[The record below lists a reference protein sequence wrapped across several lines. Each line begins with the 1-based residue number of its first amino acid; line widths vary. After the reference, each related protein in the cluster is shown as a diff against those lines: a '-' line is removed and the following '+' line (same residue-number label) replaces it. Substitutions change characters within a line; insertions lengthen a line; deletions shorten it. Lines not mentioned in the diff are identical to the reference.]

1 MAEPQ
6 PTAPRSGLVGIVR
19 AARRRAGA
27 LPRPTARR
35 PRAAGLI
42 RRLAP
47 RSVRTRTTLAACVSV
62 AVVML
67 AASAVVQTL
76 LRVNLERTVE
86 TGAREEIQA
95 VSRLAATGRLTTQL
109 PLGPGTDFIQVVD
122 AHGKV
127 VAQSQNLTGRPA
139 LAPTGTHEG
148 HRTYNL
154 DALGEEHDQRVTT
167 STTATPT
174 GPVTVHVGAS
184 LRTADTA
191 EDITTAALAVLSTL
205 LLLTVGALT
214 WRTTGRALRPVEAMR
229 AEVAAISERDLDR
242 RVPAPRG
249 DEIARLAETMNAM
262 LERLEAAGIRQRRFI
277 ADASHELRSPL
288 AVLRTQLE
296 IAHTHPDPQ
305 VRDTLVE
312 GALQD
317 TERLQALSADLLL
330 LARLDAT
337 GQSRPG
343 EPVDLTE
350 LVRATVAARSTD
362 PHPIAL
368 HACGD
373 IVVSGNALWLG
384 RLLTNLLDN
393 AQRHARHGVT
403 VRLAADP
410 VTGDPVLDVANDG
423 PPIAAADR
431 EKIFERFTRLDDA
444 RSRDDGGSGLG
455 LSIAL
460 DIAALHGGGITVRDT
475 ADGITFRTRL
485 VAGPRGWPGGG
496 GAVGGPSPPGGQPPT
511 AAGAGAIRFRARP

>member
-1 MAEPQ
+1 MAEAEPG
-6 PTAPRSGLVGIVR
+6 RSGFLR
-19 AARRRAGA
+19 AARRRVAA
-27 LPRPTARR
+27 MPRPLTGH
-35 PRAAGLI
+35 PRTSALI

-62 AVVML
+62 ALVML

-76 LRVNLERTVE
+76 LRVNLEHTVE
-86 TGAREEIQA
+86 TGAREETQA
-95 VSRLAATGRLTTQL
+95 VSRLAATGHLTPQL

-127 VAQSQNLTGRPA
+127 VARSQNLSGRPA
-139 LAPTGTHEG
+139 LSPTGTHEG

-154 DALGEEHDQRVTT
+154 DALGEKHDQRVTT
-167 STTATPT
+167 VTTATPT
-174 GPVTVHVGAS
+174 GPVTIHVGAS

-191 EDITTAALAVLSTL
+191 EDITTAALAALSTL

-214 WRTTGRALRPVEAMR
+214 WRTTGRALRPVEAIR
-229 AEVAAISERDLDR
+229 AEVAAISERGLDR
-242 RVPAPRG
+242 RVPTPRG
-249 DEIARLAETMNAM
+249 DDEIARLAATMNAM
-262 LERLEAAGIRQRRFI
+262 LERLEGAGIRQRRFI

-296 IAHTHPDPQ
+296 VAHTHPDPT

-337 GQSRPG
+337 GQSQSG
-343 EPVDLTE
+343 EPVDLAD
-350 LVRATVAARSTD
+350 LVRATVAARTTD
-362 PHPIAL
+362 PHEVAL
-368 HACGD
+368 HTSDG
-373 IVVSGNALWLG
+373 ITVSGNALWLG

-393 AQRHARHGVT
+393 AQRHARRCVA

-410 VTGDPVLDVANDG
+410 VTGVAVLDVSNDG
-423 PPIAAADR
+423 LPISAADR
-431 EKIFERFTRLDDA
+431 GKIFERFTRLDDA
-444 RSRDDGGSGLG
+444 RSRDDGGTGLG

-460 DIAALHGGGITVRDT
+460 DIAALHGGTITVED
-475 ADGITFRTRL
+475 ASDGVTFRTRL
-485 VAGPRGWPGGG
+485 PAGPRG
-496 GAVGGPSPPGGQPPT
+496 
-511 AAGAGAIRFRARP
+511 